1 MPDVGVPEVGV
12 FTPDWPLPPGVRA
25 ASTTRQGGV
34 SVGAFGGFNLGDH
47 VGDDP
52 RAVAA
57 NRAALVSALRLPAPP
72 VWLSQVH
79 GCAVAGPD
87 DPPGSTADARY
98 ADRPGVVCAVLTAD
112 CLPLLLCSDDGREVA
127 AVHCGWRGL
136 AAGIVGMAV
145 GRFAAAPASL
155 RAWLG
160 PAIGALAFEVGD
172 EVRERFVAAD
182 AGAGVCFVPGRAGR
196 WLADLPALTRRAL
209 AAVGVQRV
217 HGGEACTVGEPER
230 FFSYRRDGVTG
241 RMASLVWRDR

>member
-1 MPDVGVPEVGV
+1 MPEVGV

-25 ASTTRQGGV
+25 AGTTRLGGA
-34 SVGAFGGFNLGDH
+34 SVGPFAGFNLGDH

-57 NRAALVSALRLPAPP
+57 NRAALGAALGLPAPP
-72 VWLSQVH
+72 AWLSQVH

-87 DPPGSTADARY
+87 DPGGFAADARY

-112 CLPLLLCSDDGREVA
+112 CLPLLLCSDDGREIA

-136 AAGIVGMAV
+136 AAGIVGVAV

-155 RAWLG
+155 LAWLG
-160 PAIGALAFEVGD
+160 PAIGPSVFEVGG
-172 EVRERFVAAD
+172 EVREAFLSAD
-182 AGAGVCFVPGRAGR
+182 RGAGACFSAGRNGR
-196 WLADLPALTRRAL
+196 WLADLAGLARRAL
-209 AAVGVQRV
+209 AACGVRRV
-217 HGGEACTVGEPER
+217 YGGDACTVTEAER

-241 RMASLVWRDR
+241 RMASLVWRTE